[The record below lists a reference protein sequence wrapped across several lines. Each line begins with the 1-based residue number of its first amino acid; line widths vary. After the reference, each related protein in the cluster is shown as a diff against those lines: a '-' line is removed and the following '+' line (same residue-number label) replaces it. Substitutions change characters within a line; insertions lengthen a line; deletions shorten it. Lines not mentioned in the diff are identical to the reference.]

1 MPRVILI
8 HWNAAEAEERAERV
22 RRAGYEAIPVADL
35 SGPKARALGE
45 APPDIFVIDLSRLP
59 SHGRDVAIYLR
70 KHKSTR
76 LVPFVF
82 VDGEPE
88 KVEKLRALLPDAF
101 YTGWKAIKKTLR
113 QASKIKLENVVVPD
127 TFAAYAD
134 TPLPRKLGIRPGS
147 GVLVLNAPRGFAKAL
162 GPLPAN
168 VELKKDAN
176 GTVRLVLL
184 FVKSRLELNRE
195 FAPAAR
201 VLEDK
206 GGIWIIWPKKGS
218 KIETDLTQADVR
230 QYGLAAAFVDY
241 KVCAVDET
249 WTGLLFTRRRS

>member
-22 RRAGYEAIPVADL
+22 RRAGYEAIPVADVD
-35 SGPKARALGE
+35 GPKIHALGE
-45 APPDIFVIDLSRLP
+45 APPDVFVIDLSRLP
-59 SHGRDVAIYLR
+59 SKGRDIAIHLR
-70 KHKSTR
+70 KQKSTR

-82 VDGEPE
+82 VNGEPE
-88 KVEKLRALLPDAF
+88 KVEMLRALLPDAF

-113 QASKIKLENVVVPD
+113 QACKIKLENVVVPD
-127 TFAAYAD
+127 IFAAYAD
-134 TPLPRKLGIRPGS
+134 TPLPKKLGIRPGS
-147 GVLVLNAPRGFAKAL
+147 SLLVLNAPRGFAKTLA
-162 GPLPAN
+162 PLPAN
-168 VELKKDAN
+168 VEFRKEAN
-176 GTVRLVLL
+176 GTARLVLL

-201 VLEDK
+201 VLDDK

-230 QYGLAAAFVDY
+230 QYGLAAAFVNY
-241 KVCAVDET
+241 KVCAVNET
-249 WTGLLFTRRRS
+249 WTGLLFTRRRT